1 MILRIENYSTGFRV
15 LNGDTVILRANHVK
29 WYRDAISYEYDGKKG
44 LMEPLDLFGTK
55 SNLIKDGRLCG
66 DIIWNW
72 GMPDWK
78 WGMPKWKWSMLK
90 NIINSVI
97 VPPWFWG
104 RYVYNPSNESSSY
117 YLKKSVSLALHPERK
132 EFYQLIRTT
141 DKESIL
147 SITVLGGFISKAK
160 IHVDYRGS
168 HIDEDLLAFAVFA
181 FKSIQRG
188 NRPLYTG
195 F

>member
-66 DIIWNW
+66 EIIWNW
-72 GMPDWK
+72 GMP
-78 WGMPKWKWSMLK
+78 K
-90 NIINSVI
+90 NVINSVS
-97 VPPWFWG
+97 VPPWFCG

-117 YLKKSVSLALHPERK
+117 CLKKSVSLALNPEQK
-132 EFYQLIRTT
+132 
-141 DKESIL
+141 
-147 SITVLGGFISKAK
+147 
-160 IHVDYRGS
+160 
-168 HIDEDLLAFAVFA
+168 
-181 FKSIQRG
+181 
-188 NRPLYTG
+188 
-195 F
+195 

>member
-55 SNLIKDGRLCG
+55 SNLIKDERLCG
-66 DIIWNW
+66 EIIWNW
-72 GMPDWK
+72 GMP
-78 WGMPKWKWSMLK
+78 K
-90 NIINSVI
+90 NVINSVS

-117 YLKKSVSLALHPERK
+117 CLKKSVSLALNPEQK

-141 DKESIL
+141 DKETIL

-160 IHVDYRGS
+160 IHIDYSGS

-195 F
+195 Y

>member
-66 DIIWNW
+66 DIIWTW
-72 GMPDWK
+72 GMPEWK
-78 WGMPKWKWSMLK
+78 RGMLK

-104 RYVYNPSNESSSY
+104 SYVYNPSNESSSY
-117 YLKKSVSLALHPERK
+117 YLKKSVSLALHPEQK
-132 EFYQLIRTT
+132 EFYQLVRTT
-141 DKESIL
+141 DKETIL

-160 IHVDYRGS
+160 IHIDYSGS
-168 HIDEDLLAFAVFA
+168 HKDEDLLAFAVFA
-181 FKSIQRG
+181 FKSIQRS
-188 NRPLYTG
+188 NQRPLYT
-195 F
+195 

>member
-1 MILRIENYSTGFRV
+1 
-15 LNGDTVILRANHVK
+15 
-29 WYRDAISYEYDGKKG
+29 
-44 LMEPLDLFGTK
+44 
-55 SNLIKDGRLCG
+55 
-66 DIIWNW
+66 
-72 GMPDWK
+72 MPEWK
-78 WGMPKWKWSMLK
+78 RGMLK

-117 YLKKSVSLALHPERK
+117 CLKKSVSLALNPEQK

-141 DKESIL
+141 DKETIL

-160 IHVDYRGS
+160 IHIDYSGS

-195 F
+195 Y

>member
-55 SNLIKDGRLCG
+55 SNLIKDERLCG
-66 DIIWNW
+66 EIIWNW
-72 GMPDWK
+72 GMPK
-78 WGMPKWKWSMLK
+78 WNRGMLK
-90 NIINSVI
+90 NIINSVS

-117 YLKKSVSLALHPERK
+117 CLKKSVSLALNPEQK

-141 DKESIL
+141 DKETIL

-160 IHVDYRGS
+160 IHIDYSGS

-195 F
+195 Y